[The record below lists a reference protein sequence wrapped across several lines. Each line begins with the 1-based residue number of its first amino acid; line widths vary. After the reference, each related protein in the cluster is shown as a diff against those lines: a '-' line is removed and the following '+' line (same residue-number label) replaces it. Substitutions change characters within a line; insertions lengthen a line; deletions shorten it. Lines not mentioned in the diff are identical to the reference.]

1 VAIEGY
7 DTRDR
12 SKTVADQENFE
23 NLFAEAL
30 AELDTTAQQPT
41 AEATTEGQ
49 TEPAEEPVVETTE
62 TEAVGETEA
71 GEEEEQETAENS
83 EAAPDKGPI
92 AVTESDVI
100 VLPDGTEVSVKEAA
114 LRQRDY
120 TRKTQALAE
129 ERKAFETERATAQ
142 SAVEYV
148 DNLTKAWQSNQAEVV
163 SNFVASTADPTLVLS
178 QVIVELAKAEKLDPK
193 FAETFG
199 ITAEVQEKWAA
210 EAKNQ
215 SELQSVKQRLERFEA
230 EKAAAEAA
238 QSAQAQEEALIAE
251 YDNQWA
257 QIAATN
263 GLNLDPAKEAEAKV
277 ELLRYA
283 LENEIPNLKAAW
295 KALQFEKSQAKPAA
309 DPKKAAVAA
318 KKAATGVITAKSTG
332 GSVVSSQAPG
342 SIEDAAW
349 AAFQELSSRK

>member
-1 VAIEGY
+1 
-7 DTRDR
+7 
-12 SKTVADQENFE
+12 VADQENFE

-30 AELDTTAQQPT
+30 AELETAQQPT
-41 AEATTEGQ
+41 AEAATEGQ
-49 TEPAEEPVVETTE
+49 TEPVQETVEPSIEPE
-62 TEAVGETEA
+62 PVGETEA
-71 GEEEEQETAENS
+71 GDQEVQETAENS
-83 EAAPDKGPI
+83 EAAPGNGPI

-129 ERKAFETERATAQ
+129 ERKVFEAERATAQ

-148 DNLTKAWQSNQAEVV
+148 ENLTKAWQSNQAEVV

-178 QVIVELAKAEKLDPK
+178 QVIVELAKADKLDPK

-199 ITAEVQEKWAA
+199 ITAEVQEKWAS
-210 EAKNQ
+210 EAKSQ
-215 SELQSVKQRLERFEA
+215 SELQSVKQRLERFES

-238 QSAQAQEEALIAE
+238 RQAQAQEDALIAE

-257 QIAATN
+257 QIKATS
-263 GLNLDPAKEAEAKV
+263 GLALDPVAEADAKV
-277 ELLRYA
+277 ELLQYA
-283 LENEIPNLKAAW
+283 LENQIPNLKAAW
-295 KALQFEKSQAKPAA
+295 KALQFEKAQAKPVT
-309 DPKKAAVAA
+309 DPKKEAVAA
-318 KKAATGVITAKSTG
+318 KKAATGAITAKSTG

-349 AAFQELSSRK
+349 AAFQELTSRK